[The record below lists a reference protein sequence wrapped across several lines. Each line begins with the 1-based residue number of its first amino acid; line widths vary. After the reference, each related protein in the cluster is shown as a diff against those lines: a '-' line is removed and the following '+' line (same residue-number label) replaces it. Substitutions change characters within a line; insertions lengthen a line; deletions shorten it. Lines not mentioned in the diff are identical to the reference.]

1 MLDDVFDQDPRFQTG
16 ERRFAVTVHEP
27 TSRSP
32 VSGGGGP
39 ARNYD
44 HCVLSADVLEKFIQA
59 RRVST
64 NILTDHAEDPEVRL
78 TSDHFPIV
86 VLFKTRGEG
95 ISLDLRRRITALVAN
110 KPIANSGLSL
120 DSRGTFRWYACT
132 GRAATRLW
140 LPRLLAVSFTVAPFS
155 TWMEAV
161 VSFIRFAPDLT
172 CEQVPQLWP
181 DRSAN
186 RRFPSAAQNISPL
199 MCLGDGCTESA

>member
-44 HCVLSADVLEKFIQA
+44 HCVVSADVLEEFIQA

-86 VLFKTRGEG
+86 ALFKTRGEG
-95 ISLDLRRRITALVAN
+95 ISLDLRRRIR
-110 KPIANSGLSL
+110 P
-120 DSRGTFRWYACT
+120 
-132 GRAATRLW
+132 
-140 LPRLLAVSFTVAPFS
+140 
-155 TWMEAV
+155 
-161 VSFIRFAPDLT
+161 
-172 CEQVPQLWP
+172 
-181 DRSAN
+181 
-186 RRFPSAAQNISPL
+186 
-199 MCLGDGCTESA
+199 